1 MEPFW
6 ARSAVRPARR
16 REIRD
21 EARGKILYADSHA
34 AIVIQMPFRAAPNP
48 PRAGSSHE
56 ASRRGAGTG
65 KDQSMRI
72 EHCDL
77 LCEVLDSAHNGIMI
91 VDLSGRVVVFNRA
104 AAKVTGLVAEEVLAR
119 PWGDVEPETWEEMK
133 EVLSTGEN
141 QVGRA
146 TPSLTGSTIIANR
159 TPLFLGGR
167 VEGVISIFQD
177 AADYEGVL
185 AELKAYKDL
194 TEEFDVIFN
203 SSFDGLWISDAQGRV
218 LRVNPTSRRF
228 LGIGERDVTGRKVED
243 FVKEGY
249 FDRAATTEVL
259 KRRTAVSIIQKS
271 RDGTE
276 LLVTG
281 NPVYDE
287 KGDIRLVVIN
297 ARDLTALKK
306 LQAELEESR
315 ALTDKYRSEL
325 TSLYDQ
331 EDLSSELIV
340 RSARMERAFETALKM
355 ARVDSSVLLLGESGV
370 GKSLIAKMIHRASA
384 RRKGPLV
391 RVDCAGVPASLIEAE
406 LFGYVKGAFTGARGE
421 GKPGYFEM
429 SQGGTLLLEEVGEL
443 PMNTQA
449 KLLRFLEDNEVVRL
463 GDITPRKIDVRVL
476 AATNRNLQ
484 AMVEQGEFRQDL
496 FFRLNVLPLVIPPLR
511 RRKEDIP
518 ALVAYF
524 LRQNNK
530 KCGTARTISP
540 AALDCL
546 RRYSFPGNVRELA
559 NLVEQLVVMSPGE
572 EIEVKDLP
580 PAVRREDAPSA
591 LRLAEDEWNLP
602 QAVRAIEREMIAA
615 ALVRF
620 GSQRAAARHLGID
633 HSTLSRKARTH
644 GLIVAE

>member
-1 MEPFW
+1 
-6 ARSAVRPARR
+6 
-16 REIRD
+16 
-21 EARGKILYADSHA
+21 
-34 AIVIQMPFRAAPNP
+34 
-48 PRAGSSHE
+48 
-56 ASRRGAGTG
+56 
-65 KDQSMRI
+65 MRI
-72 EHCDL
+72 ERFDQ

-91 VDLSGRVVVFNRA
+91 VAPSGRVVVFNRA
-104 AAKVTGLVAEEVLAR
+104 AARVTGLAAEEVLGR
-119 PWGDVEPETWEEMK
+119 PWGEVEPETWEEMK
-133 EVLSTGEN
+133 AVLANGES

-159 TPLFLGGR
+159 TPLVLGGR

-194 TEEFDVIFN
+194 TEELNVIFN
-203 SSFDGLWISDAQGRV
+203 SSFDGLWISDARGRV

-228 LGIGERDVTGRKVED
+228 LGIGEDVIGRQVED
-243 FVKEGY
+243 LVAEGY
-249 FDRAATTEVL
+249 FDKAATTEVL

-287 KGDIRLVVIN
+287 KGEIRLVVIN

-325 TSLYDQ
+325 TSLHDQ
-331 EDLSSELIV
+331 EDLSSEFIV
-340 RSARMERAFETALKM
+340 RSTRMERAFETAIKM
-355 ARVDSSVLLLGESGV
+355 ARVDSSVLILGESGV
-370 GKSLIAKMIHRASA
+370 GKSLVAKMIHRASA

-443 PMNTQA
+443 PLNTQA

-476 AATNRNLQ
+476 AATNRDLEGHGGERRVPTGPLLQ
-484 AMVEQGEFRQDL
+484 AERASPRHPSASPPPRGHSGPDGPFSPAEQQEMRDIEDHFACGAGL
-496 FFRLNVLPLVIPPLR
+496 SPSLLVSR
-511 RRKEDIP
+511 ER
-518 ALVAYF
+518 
-524 LRQNNK
+524 
-530 KCGTARTISP
+530 ARTGEPGRATGGDEPRAGDSGEGPPPGGAQGGPGPGAP
-540 AALDCL
+540 ADG
-546 RRYSFPGNVRELA
+546 R
-559 NLVEQLVVMSPGE
+559 
-572 EIEVKDLP
+572 
-580 PAVRREDAPSA
+580 
-591 LRLAEDEWNLP
+591 
-602 QAVRAIEREMIAA
+602 
-615 ALVRF
+615 
-620 GSQRAAARHLGID
+620 
-633 HSTLSRKARTH
+633 
-644 GLIVAE
+644 